1 MTLAAFRVRSFRYQ
15 WPADLLTSWASE
27 METLILSWFVMV
39 HTGSVVWLTA
49 FASLLSLGTLAA
61 PMFGV
66 LGDRLGVRTMLCA
79 MRATYVVLAAL
90 VMGLAL
96 AGALTPAWV
105 LAIATLAGIVRPNDL
120 VMRNALIGETIPPPH
135 QMGAVGMTRASQDS
149 ARIAGALTGAGLSA
163 ALGIGA
169 AYAFVTLA
177 YGVSLALTFGVARAR
192 PAPDPSSATA
202 GSVVRPSP
210 YRDLKDGLLHV
221 ATTPALL
228 AAMVLAFLINLTAYP
243 ITSGLLPYVARQIYL
258 VDATG
263 LGWLVASFSLGG
275 LLGSLF
281 MVVTGGPGRP
291 ERAMLL
297 YAAFW
302 YALLLAFGHVGRFGP
317 GLGLLLVA
325 GFVQS
330 IAMISLMGTLLA
342 SADSRYRTRVM
353 AARQLAVYG
362 MPLGLMGLG
371 VLVERV
377 GYPATVTVSCVVGL
391 VFVAVIGMKWR
402 RALPSDLARAQL
414 SSFSVR
420 RRL

>member
-1 MTLAAFRVRSFRYQ
+1 
-15 WPADLLTSWASE
+15 

-61 PMFGV
+61 PLFGV
-66 LGDRLGVRTMLCA
+66 LGDRIGVRTMLCA
-79 MRATYVVLAAL
+79 MRTTYLVLAVL
-90 VMGLAL
+90 VMGLAF
-96 AGALTPAWV
+96 ADALTATWV
-105 LAIATLAGIVRPNDL
+105 LSVATLVGIVRPNDL

-135 QMGAVGMTRASQDS
+135 QMGAVGMSRASQDS

-163 ALGIGA
+163 TLGIGVA
-169 AYAFVTLA
+169 YLFVGVAYAA
-177 YGVSLALTFGVARAR
+177 SLALTFGVARTR
-192 PAPDPSSATA
+192 PAPDPSTVSPGA
-202 GSVVRPSP
+202 GMRSSP
-210 YRDLKDGLLHV
+210 YRDLKDGLVHV

-275 LLGSLF
+275 LFGSIF
-281 MVVTGGPGRP
+281 MVVTGRPGRP
-291 ERAMLL
+291 ERSMLV

-302 YALLLAFGHVGRFGP
+302 YALLLAFGHVVSFGP
-317 GLGLLLVA
+317 GLGLLLFA

-342 SADSRYRTRVM
+342 SAHSRFRTRVM

-377 GYPATVTVSCVVGL
+377 GYPATVTASCAVGL
-391 VFVAVIGMKWR
+391 VSVVVIGMRWGR
-402 RALPSDLARAQL
+402 GLPTAVIAAQP
-414 SSFSVR
+414 SSFRSR
-420 RRL
+420 RRLWSVL

>member
-1 MTLAAFRVRSFRYQ
+1 
-15 WPADLLTSWASE
+15 
-27 METLILSWFVMV
+27 
-39 HTGSVVWLTA
+39 VVWLTA

-79 MRATYVVLAAL
+79 MRTIYASLAAL
-90 VMGLAL
+90 VMGLAF
-96 AGALTPAWV
+96 ADALTPAWV
-105 LAIATLAGIVRPNDL
+105 LAVATVAGIVRPNDL
-120 VMRNALIGETIPPPH
+120 VMRNSLIGETIPPPH
-135 QMGAVGMTRASQDS
+135 QIGAVGMSRASQDS
-149 ARIAGALTGAGLSA
+149 ARIAGALSGAGLSA
-163 ALGIGA
+163 ALGIGV
-169 AYAFVTLA
+169 AYAFVTVA
-177 YGVSLALTFGVARAR
+177 YAASLALTFGVARAR
-192 PAPDPSSATA
+192 PAPDPSTA
-202 GSVVRPSP
+202 SPGGVVRLSP
-210 YRDLKDGLLHV
+210 YRDLKDGLVHV

-275 LLGSLF
+275 LLGSIF
-281 MVVTGGPGRP
+281 MVATGGPGRP
-291 ERAMLL
+291 ERSMLV

-302 YALLLAFGHVGRFGP
+302 YALLLAFAHVVSFGP
-317 GLGLLLVA
+317 GLGLLLFA

-330 IAMISLMGTLLA
+330 IAMISLMGTVLA
-342 SADSRYRTRVM
+342 SAEARFRTRVM

-377 GYPATVTVSCVVGL
+377 GFPTTVSLSCAVGL
-391 VFVAVIGMKWR
+391 VFVVLIGMRWG
-402 RALPSDLARAQL
+402 RALPTAAIAAQP
-414 SSFSVR
+414 SSFRSR
-420 RRL
+420 RRLWSVL

>member
-1 MTLAAFRVRSFRYQ
+1 VTLAAFRVRSFRYQ
-15 WPADLLTSWASE
+15 WPADLLTSWAAE
-27 METLILSWFVMV
+27 METLILSWYVMV

-66 LGDRLGVRTMLCA
+66 LGDRLGVRTMLCG
-79 MRATYVVLAAL
+79 MRATYVLLAAL
-90 VMGLAL
+90 VMALAF
-96 AGALTPAWV
+96 AGALTPPWV
-105 LAIATLAGIVRPNDL
+105 LAIATLVGIVRPNDL
-120 VMRNALIGETIPPPH
+120 VMRNSLIGETIPSRH
-135 QMGAVGMTRASQDS
+135 QLGAVGMTRASQDS
-149 ARIAGALTGAGLSA
+149 ARIAGALSGAGLSA

-169 AYAFVTLA
+169 AYGFVTVGYA
-177 YGVSLALTFGVARAR
+177 VSLALTFGVARAR
-192 PAPDPSSATA
+192 PAPDPSTVTPGAL
-202 GSVVRPSP
+202 VRLSP
-210 YRDLKDGLLHV
+210 YRDLKDGLVHV

-228 AAMVLAFLINLTAYP
+228 GAMVLAFLINLTAYP
-243 ITSGLLPYVARQIYL
+243 ITSGLLPYVAKRIYL

-275 LLGSLF
+275 LLGSIF
-281 MVVTGGPGRP
+281 MVVSGGPGRP
-291 ERAMLL
+291 ERSMLV

-302 YALLLAFGHVGRFGP
+302 YVLLLAFGHVGRFWP

-342 SADSRYRTRVM
+342 SAGSRFRTRVM

-371 VLVERV
+371 VLVERA
-377 GYPATVTVSCVVGL
+377 GYPATVTVSCAVGL
-391 VFVAVIGMKWR
+391 VFTLVIATSWR
-402 RALPSDLARAQL
+402 RALPAA
-414 SSFSVR
+414 VR
-420 RRL
+420 RWTPVP